1 MVSASLPS
9 PDTISDSEFREYLE
23 RYPACVAEI
32 SEAKGAKPGQQ
43 TLARLDEYRYGTA
56 LDTFGPASPDAVMG
70 LDDVKTLV
78 EWKLRHGKFRPTLM
92 KLVSSNDP
100 DTVRNTIQ
108 EAIAHYRN
116 KADVSG
122 TIDMLAKLKGI
133 GPATASLLL
142 AVHDPDNVA
151 FFADE
156 AFYWLCCGGVKAPIK
171 YNAKEYAD
179 LNARARKLA
188 QRLGVRAVDVERVAF
203 VLMRQPEGDADK
215 TVRKPSEE
223 SRVPSAKEA
232 PAQKPPA
239 KIDTGSKQEKRK
251 ASGDGP
257 AAGSAVRRSKRGKQ
271 QA

>member
-1 MVSASLPS
+1 MASTSFPS
-9 PDTISDSEFREYLE
+9 PDTISDSEFRDYLE
-23 RYPACVAEI
+23 RYPTCVAEI

-43 TLARLDEYRYGTA
+43 TLASLDEYRYGAA
-56 LDTFGPASPDAVMG
+56 LDAFGPANPDAVMG

-78 EWKLRHGKFRPTLM
+78 EWKLPTLM
-92 KLVSSNDP
+92 KLVSSNDS
-100 DTVRNTIQ
+100 DTVRDTIQ
-108 EAIAHYRN
+108 GAIAYYRD

-122 TIDMLAKLKGI
+122 TIHRLAKLKGI

-188 QRLGVRAVDVERVAF
+188 KRLGVRAVDVERVAF
-203 VLMRQPEGDADK
+203 VLMRQPEGGDDK
-215 TVRKPSEE
+215 AVRKPSEE
-223 SRVPSAKEA
+223 PPAKEA

-239 KIDTGSKQEKRK
+239 KINTSKQEKRK

-257 AAGSAVRRSKRGKQ
+257 AAGSPVRRSKRGKQ